1 MAKAEKKAIIST
13 MIKSLKL
20 QKKCVLADLDCKGLN
35 KEQEAYLAYLRS
47 GIDIG
52 FTCAIETLKDERDA
66 VSGIV
71 DCE

>member
-1 MAKAEKKAIIST
+1 MTKKEKKALLSA
-13 MIKSLKL
+13 MIKALKL
-20 QKKCVLADLDCKGLN
+20 QKKCILVNSDYGNLN
-35 KEQEAYLAYLRS
+35 KEQRAFVES

-52 FTCAIETLKDERDA
+52 FTCAIETLKDERDV

>member
-1 MAKAEKKAIIST
+1 MTKKEKKAIIST

-20 QKKCVLADLDCKGLN
+20 QKNCVLADLDCKGLN
-35 KEQEAYLAYLRS
+35 KEQESYLRS

>member
-1 MAKAEKKAIIST
+1 MTKKEKKAIIST

-35 KEQEAYLAYLRS
+35 KEQESYLRS

>member
-1 MAKAEKKAIIST
+1 MTKEEKKAIIST

-20 QKKCVLADLDCKGLN
+20 QKKCVLADLDCNGLN
-35 KEQEAYLAYLRS
+35 KEQEAYLRS

-52 FTCAIETLKDERDA
+52 FTYAIETLKDERDA
-66 VSGIV
+66 INGVV

>member
-1 MAKAEKKAIIST
+1 MTKAEKKAIIST

-20 QKKCVLADLDCKGLN
+20 QKTCVLADLDCKGLN
-35 KEQEAYLAYLRS
+35 KEQEAYLRS

-52 FTCAIETLKDERDA
+52 FTCAIETLKDERDV